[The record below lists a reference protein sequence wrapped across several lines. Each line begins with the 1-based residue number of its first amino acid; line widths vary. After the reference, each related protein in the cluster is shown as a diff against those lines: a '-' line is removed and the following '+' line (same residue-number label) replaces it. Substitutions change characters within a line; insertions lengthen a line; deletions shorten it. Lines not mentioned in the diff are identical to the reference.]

1 MYMTWADASMDGS
14 YCRKATFLPTPTS
27 LRKLPHGT
35 AADAFSRAIL
45 AILGGR
51 PKMPAE
57 LREAM
62 QCMADDAA
70 KVLKDCLTSD
80 DERVRLA
87 AAQQVFDRGYGKPN
101 QSVDLKATVNSAEI
115 IKAGHE
121 RARALRGGKPVAGR
135 E

>member
-1 MYMTWADASMDGS
+1 MATDTPEGQEAEPLEARESSGRFKPGHSGNPGGS
-14 YCRKATFLPTPTS
+14 
-27 LRKLPHGT
+27 
-35 AADAFSRAIL
+35 
-45 AILGGR
+45 

-87 AAQQVFDRGYGKPN
+87 AAQQIFDRGYGKPN

-121 RARALRGGKPVAGR
+121 RARSMRGGKPAAP
-135 E
+135 EHE

>member
-1 MYMTWADASMDGS
+1 MGLDMPNDTDSPAEKETGARDSSGRFQPGHS
-14 YCRKATFLPTPTS
+14 GNP
-27 LRKLPHGT
+27 
-35 AADAFSRAIL
+35 
-45 AILGGR
+45 GGR

-70 KVLKDCLTSD
+70 DVLRQCLTSD

-101 QSVDLKATVNSAEI
+101 QSVDLKATVNSADI

-121 RARALRGGKPVAGR
+121 RARALRGGKPVAER